1 MKYSLVG
8 VDGNAYSI
16 MGYTAKVLE
25 LEGLYDLV
33 DEMYAQATGDDYDN
47 LVAVCMQYVDIAMI
61 LLMMKQLKMVGE
73 IGMIH
78 GKILKK
84 IDKYEK
90 I

>member
-47 LVAVCMQYVDIAMI
+47 LVAVCMQYVDIANDEAVENGWRDRDDTW
-61 LLMMKQLKMVGE
+61 QDFE
-73 IGMIH
+73 E
-78 GKILKK
+78 
-84 IDKYEK
+84 D
-90 I
+90 